1 MRKCTKMRQQKI
13 TESSCLCVLL
23 FAQMQRW
30 LLNAVQNFPDY
41 MIGKDFTSQIICEG
55 IRPTDIWYLSYYVSE
70 LVCTNNRHLESCL
83 NWNLIVKWVKIAGL
97 ISLKGI
103 RSIVKWYLS
112 YFSHREIGIRKEFK
126 AFLRWF
132 CGNDVEELTGV
143 TEILD
148 MFIPSTQNS
157 LIKLIDYCMR

>member
-1 MRKCTKMRQQKI
+1 MRQQKI

-70 LVCTNNRHLESCL
+70 LVCTN
-83 NWNLIVKWVKIAGL
+83 K
-97 ISLKGI
+97 
-103 RSIVKWYLS
+103 
-112 YFSHREIGIRKEFK
+112 
-126 AFLRWF
+126 
-132 CGNDVEELTGV
+132 
-143 TEILD
+143 
-148 MFIPSTQNS
+148 
-157 LIKLIDYCMR
+157 